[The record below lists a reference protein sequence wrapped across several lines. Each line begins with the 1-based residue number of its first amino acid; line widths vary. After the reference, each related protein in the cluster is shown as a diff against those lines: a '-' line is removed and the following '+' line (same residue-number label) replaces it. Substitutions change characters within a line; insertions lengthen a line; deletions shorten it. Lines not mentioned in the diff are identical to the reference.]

1 MLLRDRQ
8 PELMDDPDLPR
19 DQHEHALAGLARLNR
34 FSGVSRATF
43 AHVRRHAKKIGHRPF
58 RILDVASG
66 SGDVPLS
73 WLASA
78 KREGLNLEL
87 TMSDISPVAVEQQQC
102 LANSLGVKTHSLQLD
117 CLKSDLPDGFDMV
130 TCSLFMHHLD
140 DHQVFRLLQSMQS
153 ATDNAILIC
162 DLHRSRFNLAMVSL
176 AAHLLTRS
184 HVVHTDSALSVRAAY
199 TGNEFKQISE
209 KALARPVKIR
219 PSFPC
224 RFIATFDEKVIPE
237 PIAAF
242 A

>member
-19 DQHEHALAGLARLNR
+19 DQHEHALSGLSRLNR

-43 AHVRRHAKKIGHRPF
+43 AHVRRHAKKVGHRPF

-73 WLASA
+73 WLESA

-87 TMSDISPVAVEQQQC
+87 TMVDISPVAVEQQQSR
-102 LANSLGVKTHSLQLD
+102 ANSLGLEAHSLQLD
-117 CLKSDLPDGFDMV
+117 CLKSSLPGGFDMV

-140 DHQVFRLLQSMQS
+140 DHEVFRLLQSMQI

-162 DLHRSRFNLAMVSL
+162 DLHRSRFNLALVSI
-176 AAHLLTRS
+176 AAQLLTRS
-184 HVVHTDSALSVRAAY
+184 HVVHTDSALSVRGAY
-199 TGNEFKQISE
+199 TGSEFKQIAE
-209 KALARPVKIR
+209 NALARPVKIR
-219 PSFPC
+219 SSFPC
-224 RFIATFDEKVIPE
+224 RFIATFDEHVISE